1 MPQTEEPRGLR
12 KKSFSMFFGGGEI
25 WFEHLDS
32 LQDRTDLALAKL
44 GGDSLQFLRPSAP
57 SLIAVNLD
65 ETRLTAALTAALQK
79 YLLQTGKRFAR
90 VVVVGLG
97 LVPRI
102 RLKRALA
109 GAPFVLG
116 FTNDF
121 EQAKEWLVQKS

>member
-25 WFEHLDS
+25 WFEHL
-32 LQDRTDLALAKL
+32 
-44 GGDSLQFLRPSAP
+44 DSLQFLRPSAP

-121 EQAKEWLVQKS
+121 EQAKEWLVQEQ